1 MRKSAINMW
10 GLGVCAAE
18 GLVRP
23 SVEAPRWRG
32 VADAG
37 IPGVLRGGA
46 TKPEGMHR
54 RFGVPELLPR
64 RLLVHRTIVFAFAV
78 AVLANP
84 GKVFAEPMRVC
95 TTVPELGSLVE
106 AIGGPEIEVT
116 VFAKPTEDP
125 HFVDAR
131 PSFIRALNKA
141 DLLVLNGLDL
151 EIGWLPVL
159 IQNARNAQVLPGAPG
174 YVDASV
180 TIQPMNIPAVTV
192 NRSMGDV
199 HAMGN
204 PHYLLDPINGL
215 RVARLLR
222 DRMSMLRPASTEGFA
237 NRFDSFREQ
246 VAARLAGERLSQRYD
261 IEKLARLQD
270 NGKLVPFLASVNQ
283 SSDLGGW
290 WGRLLSN
297 PTTKVVQ
304 DHRIWPYFARRFGLQ
319 IVADMEPKPGIAPST
334 KHMKQVADI
343 ISAQKVPV
351 AMTAAYYDP
360 KYGDFL
366 ARQTGIKVV
375 RMANQ
380 VGSQP
385 GTKNYLDMIDYN
397 VARIAEV
404 LP

>member
-1 MRKSAINMW
+1 MSRCASKM
-10 GLGVCAAE
+10 LGRA
-18 GLVRP
+18 R
-23 SVEAPRWRG
+23 
-32 VADAG
+32 
-37 IPGVLRGGA
+37 
-46 TKPEGMHR
+46 
-54 RFGVPELLPR
+54 
-64 RLLVHRTIVFAFAV
+64 RTIVFVFV
-78 AVLANP
+78 AIVVLGDP
-84 GKVFAEPMRVC
+84 GATFAEPLRVC

-106 AIGGPEIEVT
+106 TIGGPEVEVT

-141 DLLVLNGLDL
+141 DVLVLSGLQL

-159 IQNARNAQVLPGAPG
+159 IRNARNSQVLLGAPG

-180 TIQPMNIPAVTV
+180 AIQPMNIPAVTV

-215 RVARLLR
+215 QVARLLR
-222 DRMSMLRPASTEGFA
+222 DRMSTLRPASTENFA
-237 NRFDSFREQ
+237 SRFEAFRKQ
-246 VAARLAGERLSQRYD
+246 VATRLAGERLAESYD
-261 IEKLARLQD
+261 IEKLARVQES
-270 NGKLVPFLASVNQ
+270 GKLLPFLASVNQ

-297 PTTKVVQ
+297 PGTKVVQ
-304 DHRIWPYFARRFGLQ
+304 DHRIWPYFARRFGLR
-319 IVADMEPKPGIAPST
+319 IVAEMEPKPGIAPST
-334 KHMKQVADI
+334 KHMKQVAEI
-343 ISAQKVPV
+343 IIAQKVPI

-366 ARQTGIKVV
+366 ARETGIAVI

-380 VGSQP
+380 AGAQP
-385 GTKNYLDMIDYN
+385 GTTDYLDMIDYN
-397 VARIAEV
+397 VSRIADA
-404 LP
+404 LAARSR